1 MGLLGCA
8 EEVFESEGMAVVG
21 FLGNIQHDDH
31 LRMDRV
37 GRRVLEDVDDLI
49 GSARFIFLVAGEG
62 HENLLREPVFQYQ
75 GEDDRVGH
83 GIIEGAQ
90 QDAGVATGVIFGVER
105 VDMGGNQHQR
115 ERRIKLGVLPDLSQR
130 FLTEACVWC

>member
-21 FLGNIQHDDH
+21 FLGDIKHDDH
-31 LRMDRV
+31 LRMDRL
-37 GRRVLEDVDDLI
+37 GRRVLEHVDDLI
-49 GSARFIFLVAGEG
+49 GSARFILLVAGEG
-62 HENLLREPVFQYQ
+62 HKNLLRETVFQYQ
-75 GEDDRVGH
+75 GEDDRVSH

-90 QDAGVATGVIFGVER
+90 QDAVVTTGVIVGVMR

-115 ERRIKLGVLPDLSQR
+115 ERRIKIGVLPDLSQQ